1 MLYSEAYMPG
11 VNEIS
16 RVFKQSGSSKAF
28 KRLYDGAG
36 GNPEI
41 IPLDAD
47 TALLVYSDFYVPD
60 SKGIKRKS
68 ILCRTIT
75 VRK

>member
-1 MLYSEAYMPG
+1 MEAG
-11 VNEIS
+11 
-16 RVFKQSGSSKAF
+16 Q
-28 KRLYDGAG
+28 RLSNHWKLCAGLANIPIENPTFHEYDGAG